1 MYCTCPL
8 SGSGSLKKTT
18 TSKNC
23 PQCGHKH
30 RRKKTVVTKTRKAPY
45 PQSKPNALK
54 RTHLKF
60 GEPPLKKL
68 KFPSESSS
76 YLRDQGKLVR
86 IDDKNLAALKN
97 ALASDNKLQ
106 SLAGQVQ
113 QPAAVVPVGIPLA
126 GVPGPAGLP
135 GPAGPPGPQGPPG
148 GPPPPPPP
156 PGGPPAGGPPP
167 GPPPAGPPPVPI
179 GVATPVPVKVGDDAK
194 IKPPKDEQIPGQS
207 FAEEYKAMRPQI
219 LRTIF
224 DIFRMGAREREIE
237 HLTDDFFEDIAE
249 QYLEIV
255 DDDMADID
263 LTDGISNKEKRK
275 VMNRYLRNMRNS
287 ELMDN
292 LLSEYAQ
299 FQVDEKE
306 FVNAFNTLVEEDG
319 SQIDTWGEFR
329 VYLTMANDRM
339 SAGIPA
345 LDPPPAGGA
354 DEGKREGRI
363 PDILIEEKKPPVV
376 KVDLPPNPVSPE
388 PSEGYNYLRFLDIA
402 EQRLF
407 AAWALK
413 TQGVVWNPRFY
424 MRIANDE
431 QNQYMYGDP
440 TTLKVDAK
448 GTYSLQT
455 FSTSRSHRITS
466 FDADTVQYS
475 DLYQLEESIYGQDQ
489 PEDDEKEDPPDRKA
503 TNVQA
508 LLENYFVN
516 QDGAENGYVVMDS
529 GFINTLP
536 DKKVFQSE
544 VGPWFMLLDTQVES
558 PLGTSLFGFAFLRNI
573 SWTQREAEVV
583 LSPSGREVE
592 RFSGV
597 MDITGIG
604 VDGQRRRVLN
614 RQLGMQM
621 YSYDPFRIADPTD
634 SDEEDTKTK
643 GSGYYGG
650 MSAFKPM
657 PKGAK
662 TWFGRLFNVRGRGS
676 ALDYLGERP
685 ESEKKML
692 ADHKKRVKAEKASQK
707 TASVK
712 DAVNCNQ
719 ARRDMGPFW
728 FLKKKKLR
736 AVGCGKKRKRGV

>member
-1 MYCTCPL
+1 M
-8 SGSGSLKKTT
+8 
-18 TSKNC
+18 
-23 PQCGHKH
+23 
-30 RRKKTVVTKTRKAPY
+30 
-45 PQSKPNALK
+45 
-54 RTHLKF
+54 
-60 GEPPLKKL
+60 
-68 KFPSESSS
+68 
-76 YLRDQGKLVR
+76 
-86 IDDKNLAALKN
+86 
-97 ALASDNKLQ
+97 
-106 SLAGQVQ
+106 
-113 QPAAVVPVGIPLA
+113 
-126 GVPGPAGLP
+126 
-135 GPAGPPGPQGPPG
+135 
-148 GPPPPPPP
+148 
-156 PGGPPAGGPPP
+156 
-167 GPPPAGPPPVPI
+167 
-179 GVATPVPVKVGDDAK
+179 
-194 IKPPKDEQIPGQS
+194 
-207 FAEEYKAMRPQI
+207 
-219 LRTIF
+219 
-224 DIFRMGAREREIE
+224 
-237 HLTDDFFEDIAE
+237 
-249 QYLEIV
+249 
-255 DDDMADID
+255 
-263 LTDGISNKEKRK
+263 
-275 VMNRYLRNMRNS
+275 
-287 ELMDN
+287 
-292 LLSEYAQ
+292 
-299 FQVDEKE
+299 
-306 FVNAFNTLVEEDG
+306 
-319 SQIDTWGEFR
+319 
-329 VYLTMANDRM
+329 
-339 SAGIPA
+339 
-345 LDPPPAGGA
+345 
-354 DEGKREGRI
+354 
-363 PDILIEEKKPPVV
+363 
-376 KVDLPPNPVSPE
+376 DLPQNPISPE

-407 AAWALK
+407 AAWALE

-424 MRIANDE
+424 MRIANDD

-489 PEDDEKEDPPDRKA
+489 PEDEPDEKEEPPDRKA

-536 DKKVFQSE
+536 EKKVFQSE
-544 VGPWFMLLDTQVES
+544 LGPWFMLPDTQVES

-583 LSPSGREVE
+583 SSPSGREVE

-621 YSYDPFRIADPTD
+621 YEYDPFRIADPTD
-634 SDEEDTKTK
+634 SDEEDTRTK
-643 GSGYYGG
+643 GSGYGRRRAITKLRGRKKYRGPTKPFDYADFVETGASKLYEHRGKIGSALSKGATGLAMAGTMAGLLYGMEKKKQLLG
-650 MSAFKPM
+650 EGRGPNPFKPM

-685 ESEKKML
+685 ESERKMVD
-692 ADHKKRVKAEKASQK
+692 DHKKRVKAEKASQK
-707 TASVK
+707 KASVK

-719 ARRDMGPFW
+719 ARRDLGPFW
-728 FLKKKKLR
+728 FMKKKKLR